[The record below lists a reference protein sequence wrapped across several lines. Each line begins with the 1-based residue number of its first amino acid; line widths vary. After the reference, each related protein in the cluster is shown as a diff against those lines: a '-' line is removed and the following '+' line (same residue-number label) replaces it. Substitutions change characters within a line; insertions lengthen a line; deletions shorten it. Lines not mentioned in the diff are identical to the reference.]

1 MTVPAAADAPAR
13 DDAGWMAR
21 ALELAERGRG
31 LTSPNPLVGA
41 VVVREGHI
49 IGEGFHARAGGPHA
63 EVEALARAGAAAR
76 GATLYVTLE
85 PCNHVGRTA
94 PCVDAVLAAGVR
106 RVVAAI
112 ADTNP
117 RVRGGGAA
125 RLRAAGVEVS
135 LGCGAGEARAQNRVF
150 FTAVRELRPHVTLK
164 CAMTLDGKI
173 AAADG
178 SARWI
183 TGEEARREAHRMRS
197 HSDAVAVGI
206 GTALADDP
214 ALDVRLGAPWP
225 REPYRVVVD
234 SAARLPVAAR
244 LIAAGTAGRA
254 VVAVT
259 DDAPAD
265 RVAALEARGATVLR
279 CKARQARV
287 DVEDLCARLFA
298 LEVMALLVEGGGGL
312 AAAFAEA
319 GLVDRA
325 AFFVAPKLLGGA
337 AAPTAIA
344 GAGRP
349 LADALVLD
357 AVSVRALGADWLF
370 EGDVRRPVATTTG
383 R

>member
-1 MTVPAAADAPAR
+1 MTAPAAADTPAR
-13 DDAGWMAR
+13 DDTGWMAR

-41 VVVREGHI
+41 VVVREGRI
-49 IGEGFHARAGGPHA
+49 VGEGFHARAGGPHA
-63 EVEALARAGAAAR
+63 EVEALAHAGAAAR

-135 LGCGAGEARAQNRVF
+135 LGCGVDEARAQNRVF

-287 DVEDLCARLFA
+287 DVEDLCTRLFA

-357 AVSVRALGADWLF
+357 AVRVRALGADWLF
-370 EGDVRRPVATTTG
+370 EGDVRRPAEGG
-383 R
+383 RG

>member
-1 MTVPAAADAPAR
+1 MGNGEVAD
-13 DDAGWMAR
+13 
-21 ALELAERGRG
+21 
-31 LTSPNPLVGA
+31 
-41 VVVREGHI
+41 
-49 IGEGFHARAGGPHA
+49 
-63 EVEALARAGAAAR
+63 
-76 GATLYVTLE
+76 
-85 PCNHVGRTA
+85 
-94 PCVDAVLAAGVR
+94 
-106 RVVAAI
+106 
-112 ADTNP
+112 
-117 RVRGGGAA
+117 AA
-125 RLRAAGVEVS
+125 RLINQPFRKH
-135 LGCGAGEARAQNRVF
+135 AR
-150 FTAVRELRPHVTLK
+150 TGRPLVVMK

-183 TGEEARREAHRMRS
+183 TGEAARREAHRMRS
-197 HSDAVAVGI
+197 QSDAVAVGI

-214 ALDVRLGAPWP
+214 ALDVRLDEPWP

-244 LIAAGTAGRA
+244 LIAAGAAGRA

-259 DDAPAD
+259 DGAPAH

-298 LEVMALLVEGGGGL
+298 LDVMALLVEGGGGL

-319 GLVDRA
+319 GLIDRA

-357 AVSVRALGADWLF
+357 AVRVRALGADWLF
-370 EGDVRRPVATTTG
+370 EGEVRRAAAGG
-383 R
+383 RG